1 MSKRLMCG
9 SLAAAALAATLV
21 FAGPA
26 SAAEPR
32 SAAPGQRELTV
43 NDFSVVMVRAKAV
56 PGARSGRTLGPE
68 RDGSGIVIDS
78 SGLVLTIGYLI
89 QEAEK
94 VEVVGADGRSVPA
107 AVVAYDFATGFG
119 LLRTVKPLTVKPIP
133 FGDSASVPERE
144 PVLIVGFDGVAP
156 AFVVSRRPFAGY
168 WEYLLDEAIF
178 TAPATINWQG
188 AALINK
194 EGKLLGVGSL
204 AVGDAICG
212 QTQLP
217 GNMFV
222 PIDLLKPILGELIAG
237 GRSLAKPRPWLG
249 VNTQELQG
257 KLIVLRVSPD
267 SPAESAGLVQGD
279 IIVGIRGAPVQGQAD
294 FYRKLWASGDAGT
307 EIVLDVLKGT
317 EVRKI
322 PVKSVDRETYLRPRP
337 VY

>member
-1 MSKRLMCG
+1 MTVPSIAAGL
-9 SLAAAALAATLV
+9 SVATLAVALALSV
-21 FAGPA
+21 PVL
-26 SAAEPR
+26 AAEPR
-32 SAAPGQRELTV
+32 AGAPGERELTV

-56 PGARSGRTLGPE
+56 PDARSRTTLGTE

-78 SGLVLTIGYLI
+78 SGLILTIGYLV

-94 VEVVGADGRSVPA
+94 VEVLAADGRPVPA

-119 LLRTVKPLTVKPIP
+119 LVRTVKPLAVKPIP
-133 FGDSASVPERE
+133 FGDSAAVPERE

-178 TAPATINWQG
+178 TAPATVNWQG
-188 AALINK
+188 AALVNK

-204 AVGDAICG
+204 AVSDSMGG
-212 QTQLP
+212 RGQLP

-237 GRSLAKPRPWLG
+237 GRTTKPRPWLG
-249 VNTQELQG
+249 INTQELQG
-257 KLIVLRVSPD
+257 KLIVIRVSPD

-279 IIVGIRGAPVQGQAD
+279 IIVGIRGAAVQGQAD
-294 FYRKLWASGDAGT
+294 FYRKLWASGDAGA
-307 EIVLDVLKGT
+307 EVVLDVLKGA
-317 EVRKI
+317 EIRKI
-322 PVKSVDRETYLRPRP
+322 PVKSVDRNSYLRPRP